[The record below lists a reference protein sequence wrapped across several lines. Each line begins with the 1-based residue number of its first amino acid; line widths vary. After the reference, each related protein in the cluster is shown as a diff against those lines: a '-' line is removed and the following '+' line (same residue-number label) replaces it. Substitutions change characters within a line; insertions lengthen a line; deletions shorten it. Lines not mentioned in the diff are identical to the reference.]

1 MKHNFIRII
10 SFSVAFF
17 FILNLSVQ
25 AKESTPKIYADIG
38 PSHWA
43 YEYISD
49 MKDKKIILGQP
60 DGKFYPEQAITR
72 AEAVQYIYT
81 ALNIDSISPSEFI
94 YEDVPQDA
102 AYKEAVYTL
111 SELGVIQKA
120 KNFNPN
126 GYLTRAQLSKM
137 ICLAFQV
144 EVDQK
149 NKMKFRDINSIHW
162 AKHYI
167 ESLADIAV
175 LGGTG
180 NNYFSPNRN
189 VTRAQMAAILTRV
202 LDFKDQLSN
211 YDIIYDYL
219 QKDYISSKNQNPQWI
234 TEVVTLVNTERQKQG
249 LKPLVYDYKLA
260 QIAVV
265 KANDMISK
273 GYFDHESPTYGKPWD
288 MAGIFD
294 YSFTSFGENIA
305 KNFSTPKS
313 VVDAWLNSTKHRENI
328 LKKSFTNIGVAC
340 IKGTDGKYYW
350 VQLFSSK

>member
-1 MKHNFIRII
+1 M
-10 SFSVAFF
+10 
-17 FILNLSVQ
+17 NLSVH
-25 AKESTPKIYADIG
+25 AKENAPKLFVDIG

-43 YEYISD
+43 YEYIAA
-49 MKDKKIILGQP
+49 MKEKGIILGQQ
-60 DGKFYPEQAITR
+60 DGRFYPEQAITR
-72 AEAVQYIYT
+72 AEAVQYIYN
-81 ALNIDSISPSEFI
+81 AMDIDRILPVEMV

-120 KNFNPN
+120 KTFNPN

-149 NKMKFRDINSIHW
+149 NLIKFRDINSVHW
-162 AKHYI
+162 AKNYI

-175 LGGTG
+175 LSGTG

-189 VTRAQMAAILTRV
+189 VTRAQMSAILSRV
-202 LDFKDQLSN
+202 LDFKQQLAN
-211 YDIIYDYL
+211 YEIIYDYL
-219 QKDYISSKNQNPQWI
+219 QKDYISSKNQNPQWV
-234 TEVVTLVNTERQKQG
+234 TEVVSLVNAERQKQG
-249 LKPLVYDYKLA
+249 LKPLVYDYQLA

-265 KANDMISK
+265 KANDMILR

-305 KNFSTPKS
+305 RNFSSPSS
-313 VVDAWLNSTKHRENI
+313 VVDAWLKSTKHRENI
-328 LKKSFTNIGVAC
+328 LKKSYTNIGVAN
-340 IKGTDGKYYW
+340 IKGKDGKYYW